1 MTTEERQFLKVK
13 RMVIKEKKEYIS
25 DIVKNAKKVRYRGYT
40 CTTYGPNTTFITC
53 KYCKSHRIMLGNV
66 AESKGLIDHMLHTY
80 EMIPEWNAEDKA
92 KFERS
97 FCADEF
103 DPVGV
108 VYELDRRKHF
118 NKL

>member
-1 MTTEERQFLKVK
+1 MNKADKQFLKVK

-25 DIVKNAKKVRYRGYT
+25 DIVKNAKKSRYRGYT
-40 CTTYGPNTTFITC
+40 CITYGPNTSFIIC
-53 KYCKSHRIMLGNV
+53 KYYKRHRIMHENV
-66 AESKGLIDHMLHTY
+66 EACKRLIDHMLHTY
-80 EMIPEWNAEDKA
+80 EIIPEWDDEYKA

-97 FCADEF
+97 FCADLF